1 MFGAQQ
7 SIWELAQG
15 TNQLDNEYCTLSQQ
29 SNLKLKNG
37 NKNFSKQEVLQ
48 SISNRNL
55 AESETTTQSTK
66 FKIIKDFE
74 TA

>member
-1 MFGAQQ
+1 MAIQIF
-7 SIWELAQG
+7 
-15 TNQLDNEYCTLSQQ
+15 
-29 SNLKLKNG
+29 
-37 NKNFSKQEVLQ
+37 FSKQQVLQ
-48 SISNRNL
+48 SISNGNL